1 MLLQASEEIAKKYGG
16 NKQKIAQAVQSGL
29 LGATEAVLAGM
40 FIDRVRAAAA
50 LEQVPE
56 QTIAEQTFAPK
67 APPTAVSQMQL
78 AQQGMPPQ
86 GMPPQGMPPQ
96 GIGGTPQ
103 AAQMQAMQQQMA
115 PRPSVAGMNQIPVN
129 PNIIPSAASGGLV
142 AFAGGGEIQGYA
154 GGGGTSDNPLYGETQ
169 EKRSRLEE
177 EQANIQRALPP
188 LVRRKE
194 LGLSSPALDAT
205 QARLTEVQK
214 MLAGLPKELAQSLI
228 TQNALPAQSYSTPI
242 DTSAGAP
249 RNDYVSVDGQGG
261 DLNAVPLEA
270 EQEVTPAAEDYVDFR
285 NVDSGLGATAEA
297 RNGVFSGPN
306 MPRAMTSSNP
316 EFYALE
322 NSDVPEVTA
331 EDREREEFRRIL
343 AGNIAKPEEKVVDDA
358 VVVPNAA
365 EEAKAKRDAREIDDV
380 TGLPT
385 SFMKGIKT
393 KFADSSNS
401 LSASSEEINKI
412 ANDGLGENEN
422 AALNFYKGAEERAK
436 TAQNKELGS
445 AMLDLGLGMM
455 ATKEP
460 TLLGATGVAA
470 EKTVEKY
477 RSRMKEHT
485 EARQKAFDKRATF
498 DVVRNDRKIKNLT
511 LALDKFQGEEKNK
524 IQKEIVSLTENNSA
538 IKSGM
543 DREARNE
550 MELLGLLS
558 SKENNEAQR
567 SWDKTNNEA
576 ERYTRTNLAS
586 LDLYSK
592 GMENDK
598 DRKMQYNLQEKRHV
612 WESSKQQLE
621 FAFQGEENRLRR
633 DHALK
638 IVELQVNAPTDA
650 DKQIGRFQKYLM
662 EQDPKLGETKAGDIA
677 QRAYYDAQASVVNAA
692 KFEAISADVIMHS
705 YKDANIVWDTIKFA
719 DKKGQTKQQFVN
731 DYVQNAIQTMRA
743 NTAIFGRGTGAG
755 GGGEGGNQIEDYW
768 SLD

>member
-78 AQQGMPPQ
+78 AQQSMPPQ
-86 GMPPQGMPPQ
+86 GMPPQGPQ
-96 GIGGTPQ
+96 GMGGTPQ

-129 PNIIPSAASGGLV
+129 PNMVANAASGGLV
-142 AFAGGGEIQGYA
+142 AFA

-169 EKRSRLEE
+169 EKRLRLEE

-214 MLAGLPKELAQSLI
+214 MLAELPNEPAQSLI
-228 TQNALPAQSYSTPI
+228 NQNALPAQSYSTPI
-242 DTSAGAP
+242 DTSTSTSAGAP

-261 DLNAVPLEA
+261 ELSK
-270 EQEVTPAAEDYVDFR
+270 AAPTTEESFVDFR
-285 NVDSGLGATAEA
+285 NEAAPTEVTSNVDSGLGATAEA

-322 NSDVPEVTA
+322 NRDVPEVTA
-331 EDREREEFRRIL
+331 EDREQEEFRRIVK
-343 AGNIAKPEEKVVDDA
+343 NIVTAELEEKDVTE
-358 VVVPNAA
+358 VPAQNAA
-365 EEAKAKRDAREIDDV
+365 EKAKAKRDAREIDDV

-393 KFADSSNS
+393 EFADSSNS

-412 ANDGLGENEN
+412 ANDGLGEEEN
-422 AALNFYKGAEERAK
+422 AALNYYKGAEERAK

-455 ATKEP
+455 ATKET
-460 TLLGATGVAA
+460 TLLGAVGVAG
-470 EKTVEKY
+470 KDTVEKY

-576 ERYTRTNLAS
+576 ERYTRTRLAA

-621 FAFQGEENRLRR
+621 FQFQGEENRFRR
-633 DHALK
+633 EHALK

-650 DKQIGRFQKYLM
+650 ERQITRFKEYLM
-662 EQDPKLGETKAGDIA
+662 EQDPELGVKEAGDIA
-677 QRAYYDAQASVVNAA
+677 QRGYYDAQSSLVNAA
-692 KFEAISADVIMHS
+692 KFEAISADVIMQS
-705 YKDANIVWDTIKFA
+705 NKDAHIVWDTIKFA
-719 DKKGQTKQQFVN
+719 DKKGQTKQQFVK
-731 DYVQNAIQTMRA
+731 DYVKNAIQTMRE